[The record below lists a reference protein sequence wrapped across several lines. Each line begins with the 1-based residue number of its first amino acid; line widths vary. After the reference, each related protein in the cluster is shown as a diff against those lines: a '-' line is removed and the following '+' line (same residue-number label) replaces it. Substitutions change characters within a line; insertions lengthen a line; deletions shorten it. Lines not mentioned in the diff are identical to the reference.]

1 MLTNE
6 RRERE
11 NKKNKKNCTPIP
23 AGDKKTLGILISCLN
38 VVHLNLCVYSIQ
50 ARR

>member
-11 NKKNKKNCTPIP
+11 KKRRRKKRKNCTPIP
-23 AGDKKTLGILISCLN
+23 AGDKK
-38 VVHLNLCVYSIQ
+38 H
-50 ARR
+50 

>member
-11 NKKNKKNCTPIP
+11 KKRNGKKRKNCTPIP
-23 AGDKKTLGILISCLN
+23 AGDKK
-38 VVHLNLCVYSIQ
+38 H
-50 ARR
+50 